1 VTICRQ
7 KLCAVNPIEPSTT
20 VKDVPKDKGRIAR
33 PTENAHAFRGLPIP
47 PLSELRSASPGCAI
61 WIREQK
67 LIAIDPVKLL
77 EIPEAEVAVYIGG
90 PLRPSLRMSAR
101 GEPTIMTHNRH

>member
-1 VTICRQ
+1 
-7 KLCAVNPIEPSTT
+7 
-20 VKDVPKDKGRIAR
+20 
-33 PTENAHAFRGLPIP
+33 LPIP
-47 PLSELRSASPGCAI
+47 PLSELRSASRGCAI

-77 EIPEAEVAVYIGG
+77 EILEAEVAVYIGG
-90 PLRPSLRMSAR
+90 RCDRRYECQRR